1 MKKYLWIALAL
12 VAVVFLFSCNKQKP
26 VVLDYKESGKEK
38 LFDPQGLP
46 GDGYV
51 GSPPEDYKHKDYKP
65 SFGKDTQEAAKQEEK
80 KEEGK
85 EGEKEEK
92 KPDKDQPEEK
102 K

>member
-1 MKKYLWIALAL
+1 MQKCLWIVLAL

-51 GSPPEDYKHKDYKP
+51 GSPPEDYKHKDYEP
-65 SFGKDTQEAAKQEEK
+65 SSGEDKQETSK
-80 KEEGK
+80 
-85 EGEKEEK
+85 
-92 KPDKDQPEEK
+92 PEEK
-102 K
+102 KTEEGSTEEKK